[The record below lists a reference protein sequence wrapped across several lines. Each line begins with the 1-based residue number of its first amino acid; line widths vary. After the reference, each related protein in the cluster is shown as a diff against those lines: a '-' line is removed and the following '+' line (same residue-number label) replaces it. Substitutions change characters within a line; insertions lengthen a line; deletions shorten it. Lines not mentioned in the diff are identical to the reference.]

1 MMFNKVL
8 LTSMAVAGLALTAA
22 NTQFNKGKST
32 SDQAVKVTD
41 SVNTKKVST
50 AVSSVDNLKS
60 LENTAAS
67 QTVASSDDD
76 TASASDD
83 TSNSQSQVTSLSAT
97 TTQAAQATPV
107 ATSTAAQASS
117 TSTAAASTSSAST
130 SSASTS
136 SASTATTSAA
146 STASGDINW
155 LISRESGGNVN
166 AQNGQFY
173 GIGQL
178 SPAAYATYVPGQNY
192 QGNYAVQLQ
201 AMQAYIAARYGS
213 VANAISHFQSNGWY

>member
-130 SSASTS
+130 
-136 SASTATTSAA
+136 ATT

>member
-117 TSTAAASTSSAST
+117 TSTAAASTSSV
-130 SSASTS
+130 
-136 SASTATTSAA
+136 STATTSAA
-146 STASGDINW
+146 ATTSTASGDINW

>member
-107 ATSTAAQASS
+107 ATSTAAQSSS
-117 TSTAAASTSSAST
+117 TSTAAASTSSV
-130 SSASTS
+130 
-136 SASTATTSAA
+136 STATTSAA
-146 STASGDINW
+146 ATTSTASGDINW

>member
-32 SDQAVKVTD
+32 SDQAAKVTD

-76 TASASDD
+76 TASSSDD

-130 SSASTS
+130 
-136 SASTATTSAA
+136 ATTSVAA
-146 STASGDINW
+146 TTSTASGDINW

>member
-83 TSNSQSQVTSLSAT
+83 TSNSQSQVTSLSTT

-107 ATSTAAQASS
+107 ATSTAAQTSS
-117 TSTAAASTSSAST
+117 TSTAAATITAST
-130 SSASTS
+130 STS
-136 SASTATTSAA
+136 
-146 STASGDINW
+146 ASGDINW

>member
-130 SSASTS
+130 
-136 SASTATTSAA
+136 TSAA
-146 STASGDINW
+146 ATTSTASGDINW

>member
-1 MMFNKVL
+1 MFNKVL

-117 TSTAAASTSSAST
+117 TSTAAASTSSV
-130 SSASTS
+130 
-136 SASTATTSAA
+136 STATTSAA
-146 STASGDINW
+146 ATTSTASGDINW

>member
-76 TASASDD
+76 TASSSDD

-130 SSASTS
+130 
-136 SASTATTSAA
+136 ATTSAVA
-146 STASGDINW
+146 TTSTASGDINW

>member
-1 MMFNKVL
+1 
-8 LTSMAVAGLALTAA
+8 MAVAGLALTAA

-130 SSASTS
+130 
-136 SASTATTSAA
+136 ATT

>member
-130 SSASTS
+130 SSAST
-136 SASTATTSAA
+136 ATTSAA

>member
-130 SSASTS
+130 
-136 SASTATTSAA
+136 ATTSAA
-146 STASGDINW
+146 VTTSTASGDINW

>member
-1 MMFNKVL
+1 MFNKVL

-130 SSASTS
+130 
-136 SASTATTSAA
+136 ATTSAA

>member
-83 TSNSQSQVTSLSAT
+83 TSNSQSQVTSLSTT

-107 ATSTAAQASS
+107 ATSTAAQTSS
-117 TSTAAASTSSAST
+117 TSTAAATTTAST
-130 SSASTS
+130 ST
-136 SASTATTSAA
+136 
-146 STASGDINW
+146 SGDINW

>member
-130 SSASTS
+130 
-136 SASTATTSAA
+136 ATTSAA

>member
-76 TASASDD
+76 TASSSDD

-130 SSASTS
+130 
-136 SASTATTSAA
+136 ATTSVAA
-146 STASGDINW
+146 TTSTASGDINW

>member
-1 MMFNKVL
+1 MFNKVL

-107 ATSTAAQASS
+107 ATSTAAQSSS
-117 TSTAAASTSSAST
+117 TSTAAASTSSV
-130 SSASTS
+130 
-136 SASTATTSAA
+136 STATTSAA
-146 STASGDINW
+146 ATTSTASGDINW

>member
-1 MMFNKVL
+1 MFNKVL

-130 SSASTS
+130 SSAST
-136 SASTATTSAA
+136 ATTSAA

>member
-76 TASASDD
+76 TASSSDD

-130 SSASTS
+130 
-136 SASTATTSAA
+136 ATTSAA
-146 STASGDINW
+146 ATTSTASGDINW

>member
-130 SSASTS
+130 
-136 SASTATTSAA
+136 ATTSAA
-146 STASGDINW
+146 ATTSTASGDINW